1 MMANAIFLAALQ
13 HADSFFPT
21 GASAFSWGIE
31 TAVADG
37 HVTTAADLAEFVAC
51 QLTYRWASCDRPLL
65 LAAHG
70 ANGDPDRLVEIDRL
84 AETLAL
90 PVEMRTGSA
99 RAGGA
104 LLAVHERLGTP
115 GATALRSLVRVGRAF
130 GHLPVV
136 QGVVW
141 AGVGLPESEAA
152 MIGAHGLCVS
162 MVGAALRLGCI
173 SHIDGQQILTRT
185 RRLLID
191 LLARPAPDLA
201 SINAF
206 TPMTDIALMRH
217 ETQGVRL
224 FAN

>member
-13 HADSFFPT
+13 HADSFFPS
-21 GASAFSWGIE
+21 GASAFSWGLE

-37 HVTTAADLAEFVAC
+37 HVSTAEHVAEFIAC
-51 QLTYRWASCDRPLL
+51 QLTNRWASCDRPLL
-65 LAAHG
+65 VAAHG
-70 ANGDPDRLVEIDRL
+70 TSEDPDRLAEIDRL

-90 PVEMRTGSA
+90 PSEMRTGSA

-115 GATALRSLVRVGRAF
+115 CAVAFRSLIRIGRAF

-141 AGVGLPESEAA
+141 AGVGLPVSQAV
-152 MIGAHGLCVS
+152 MIAAHGLCIS
-162 MVGAALRLGCI
+162 MVGAALRLGRI
-173 SHIDGQQILTRT
+173 SHIDAQLILTQMHP
-185 RRLLID
+185 RLIE
-191 LLARPAPDLA
+191 LLARPTPDLG